1 MRKRI
6 FKRKVYDKMLEW
18 KRERNGSTALLLKGA
33 RRVGKSTV
41 AKAFAENEYKSYIL
55 IDFAQASK
63 EVKQLFDNLMDLNYI
78 FLRLQSIYQVILE
91 PRKSAIIFDE
101 VQMCPQARQAIK
113 YLVADGR
120 YDYIETGSLI
130 SIKKNVENILIP
142 SEETRLDLCPMDYEE
157 FRWAMGDTAT
167 FPLLRQFFDAKV
179 PLGAAHREAMRNL
192 RLYMLV
198 GGMPQAVNE
207 YLDTNNLSKTDAVKR
222 EIIELYLDDFR
233 KIDKTGRA
241 AKLFESIPSELN
253 KNSARYQVASVL
265 DDAGRKNLMGVLADM
280 KDSMVVNFAYHAND
294 PNVGFSLHSDED
306 YYKMFVGDTGL
317 FVTLAFWDKDYTE
330 NTIYEKLLSDKL
342 SSDMGYAYENLVAQ
356 MLTASGNKLFY
367 YTFPHATSHKNY
379 EIDFLLSR
387 GKKIYPIEVKSSG
400 YNSHKSL
407 DEFCLKFSDRI
418 DKRYLLYTKDLK
430 KDGQTLLMPIYMTPL
445 L

>member
-1 MRKRI
+1 M
-6 FKRKVYDKMLEW
+6 FKRKIYDKMLQW
-18 KRERNGSTALLLKGA
+18 KNESGGNTALLVEGA
-33 RRVGKSTV
+33 RRIGKSTV
-41 AKAFAENEYKSYIL
+41 VEEFAKNEYESYIL
-55 IDFAQASK
+55 VDFATASK
-63 EVKQLFDNLMDLNYI
+63 EVRELFDDVSDLNYL
-78 FLRLQSIYQVILE
+78 FLQLQLQY
-91 PRKSAIIFDE
+91 RKDLHERRSVIIFDE
-101 VQMCPQARQAIK
+101 VQLCPMARQAIK
-113 YLVADGR
+113 TLVKDHR

-130 SIKKNVENILIP
+130 SIKKNVRDIVIP
-142 SEETRLDLCPMDYEE
+142 SEERKVSMYPMDYEE
-157 FRWAMGDTAT
+157 FLWALGDETT
-167 FPLLRQFFDAKV
+167 FSLLRQCFEKNI
-179 PLGAAHREAMRNL
+179 PLGDAVHRKQLRQF

-407 DEFCLKFSDRI
+407 DEFCQKFSDRI
-418 DKRYLLYTKDLK
+418 DKRYLLYTKDFK
-430 KDGQTLLMPIYMTPL
+430 KDGQTLLVPIYMTPL